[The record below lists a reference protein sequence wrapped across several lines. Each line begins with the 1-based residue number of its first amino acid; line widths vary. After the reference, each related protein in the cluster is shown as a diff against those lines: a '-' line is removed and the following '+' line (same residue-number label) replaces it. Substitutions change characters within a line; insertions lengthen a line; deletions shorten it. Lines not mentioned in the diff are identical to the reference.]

1 MAAHPSRPTA
11 LPGPFLARL
20 ADAVG
25 IEPSYRDISGRTHSI
40 AAEPLAALLA
50 AFGRPAADEA
60 AAEGALRD
68 LETQWAERALDPVR
82 VVVAGD
88 GPVAVDALF
97 GDAFGGARLDWRL
110 DFEDGGGR
118 VGSVR
123 PLDLVGGRTEGPDE
137 EPLLAVRLE
146 LGTGLP
152 LGYHRLSLAG
162 PAVAGRKGCGQTL
175 IVVPAR
181 CYLPAAWESGRRVWG
196 MAIEPYALR
205 TAGDWGIG
213 DFTALA
219 ELSGAAGALGA
230 AAIGVTPLHAL
241 FPARPRHDSPYYG
254 SSRAFL
260 NALFIDVRAVP
271 DLADDPAVR
280 RRLAAPDFSSAR
292 EALARREL
300 IDYEGVV
307 SLKFGVLR
315 DLFNGFRARHL
326 ESGGERGLAFR
337 DFVRRGG
344 PRLEAH
350 AAFDALSAVHGP
362 DWRQWPDDCRRPD
375 GGGVA
380 AFRAAEPEAID
391 FFLYLQ
397 WEADR
402 QLAAAAEAGRRA
414 GLAVGLYRD
423 VALGASPDGAE
434 AWIDQDS
441 LVFGAEIGAPPDAFN
456 MEGQG
461 WGLPPFN
468 PRSLGEA
475 AYAPFID
482 LLRANMRH
490 AGAVRIDH
498 VMGLARQ
505 FWIPAG
511 RLPADGAYMRFPV
524 EDLLGILA
532 LESQRHRC
540 IVIGED
546 LGTVPDGFR
555 VRMAQ
560 AGILSYRLLY
570 FERGSNGAFTPP
582 ADYPDL
588 ALAAVA
594 THDLPPLPG
603 YWKGHDIETR
613 ARLGLLSSPTAERA
627 AKRERVDD
635 RTALTAALRD
645 HGGLAEGGHPSPDDI
660 ALAAYRFLARTPS
673 HLLMVRPEDV
683 LGLVEQTNLPGTVE
697 EHPNWKRRLP
707 LTVQELAADPRIRR
721 LGAMLAA
728 EGRAGPERAP
738 LSVGSGPER
747 DGDGK
752 H

>member
-1 MAAHPSRPTA
+1 DHARSTS

-25 IEPSYRDISGRTHSI
+25 IQPRYRDVSGRTHSI

-50 AFGRPAADEA
+50 ALGRPSADEA
-60 AAEGALRD
+60 AAESALRD
-68 LETQWAERALDPVR
+68 LEAQWAERALDPVQ
-82 VVVAGD
+82 VVVPGD

-97 GDAFGGARLDWRL
+97 ADAFGDARLDWRL
-110 DFEDGGGR
+110 EFEDGGIR
-118 VGSVR
+118 VGSAR
-123 PLDLVGGRTEGPDE
+123 PLDLAGGRTEGPDE
-137 EPLLAVRLE
+137 ESLLAVRLE
-146 LGTGLP
+146 LGAGLP

-162 PAVAGRKGCGQTL
+162 PAVAGRKGCTQTL
-175 IVVPAR
+175 IVAPAR
-181 CYLPAAWESGRRVWG
+181 CHLPAAWESGRRVWG

-205 TAGDWGIG
+205 MAGDWGIG

-219 ELSGAAGALGA
+219 ELSRAAGDLGV

-260 NALFIDVRAVP
+260 NALFIDVEAVP

-280 RRLAAPDFSSAR
+280 RRLAAPAFRSAR
-292 EALARREL
+292 DALARRDL
-300 IDYEGVV
+300 IDYEGVAA
-307 SLKFGVLR
+307 LKFGALR
-315 DLFNGFRARHL
+315 DLFDGFRVRHL
-326 ESGGERGLAFR
+326 ESGSERGAAFH

-344 PRLEAH
+344 PQLAAH

-362 DWRQWPDDCRRPD
+362 DWRRWPVDCRRP
-375 GGGVA
+375 GGDGVA
-380 AFRAAEPEAID
+380 AFRAAEPAAVE

-402 QLAAAAEAGRRA
+402 QLAAADEAGRRA
-414 GLAVGLYRD
+414 GLTVGLYRD

-434 AWIDQDS
+434 AWIHQDS

-461 WGLPPFN
+461 WGLPPFD
-468 PRSLGEA
+468 PRSLREG
-475 AYAPFID
+475 AYTPFID
-482 LLRANMRH
+482 LVRANMRH

-511 RLPADGAYMRFPV
+511 RSPAEGAYMRFPV

-532 LESQRHRC
+532 LESRRHRC

-555 VRMAQ
+555 ARMAQ

-570 FERGSNGAFTPP
+570 FERGSNGTFVPP

-594 THDLPPLPG
+594 THDLPPLQG
-603 YWKGHDIETR
+603 YWNGHDIETR
-613 ARLGLLSSPTAERA
+613 ARLGLLASPTAERA
-627 AKRERVDD
+627 AKRERVED
-635 RTALTAALRD
+635 RAALTAALRD
-645 HGGLAEGGHPSPDDI
+645 HGDLARGGHPSPDDI
-660 ALAAYRFLARTPS
+660 ALAAYRFLARTPA
-673 HLLMVRPEDV
+673 HLLMVRPEDM
-683 LGLVEQTNLPGTVE
+683 LGLVEQANLPGTVG

-721 LGAMLAA
+721 LAATLAG
-728 EGRAGPERAP
+728 EGRGGPEMAP